1 MIADFD
7 GDISTIFNKHTDD
20 ELPMLITRNLV
31 VFPGV
36 LTPIIIGRK
45 QSLELLQIIRRRILG
60 FVWMHACRG
69 VNKIILLR
77 QIQAAPR
84 GRQIAA
90 HAGAARYARLAHAR
104 DGLGAI

>member
-1 MIADFD
+1 MDIPGRKIIVVIQPDFPQRHAF
-7 GDISTIFNKHTDD
+7 G
-20 ELPMLITRNLV
+20 L
-31 VFPGV
+31 
-36 LTPIIIGRK
+36 RK

-69 VNKIILLR
+69 INKIILLR

-84 GRQIAA
+84 GRQITA